1 MSKEIVINATHE
13 ETRVAI
19 LEDKVVTEFYI
30 DRKKDRGIVGN
41 VYKGKVVKVLPG
53 MQAAF
58 VDIGVEKAAFLYVS
72 EVSSGA
78 GDYEKYLLE
87 ERDDDETDSSSEYR
101 ERENIEEK
109 VLSQNRRSEHT
120 EGHPIGQEK
129 PVAETMSA
137 DVRILEG
144 DNSSV
149 DSFVVVGEPPI
160 MTDLLPA
167 AEQSGEL
174 ASSEPVEEEEPPF
187 LEDSTDPEM
196 EEAGGREVFED
207 RSVDL
212 PQTEPMEQTDIP
224 SNLPEMEAAGAPAEP
239 GDAKEVKAKPVR
251 SGGQQRSRN
260 RSRHFKARSK
270 PRRAAR
276 AIEDLLKEGQ
286 EILVQVSKDAMG
298 TKGPRVTTYVSL
310 PGRYLVYMPTV
321 NHIGISRRIGGSEEK
336 GRLKEMLHRLRKP
349 GTGYI
354 IRTVSEGTTEE
365 EFKSDM
371 EFLELLW
378 QSMLKKKERIVAPA
392 LLHIDLDLI
401 FRTVR
406 DLFTKK
412 VDRLVIDSKE
422 EYERIKDYA
431 QMYLQE
437 LSTRVELYTKEEP
450 IFDAYEIET
459 EVSRALSRKVWLKSG
474 GYLVIDRTEAL
485 TVIDVNTGRYVGKKD
500 LEETILK
507 TNLEALKEIAYQL
520 RLRNIG
526 GLIIIDFID
535 MEKEKNRERVFQSLQ
550 EAMSKDK
557 ARINILKISELGLI
571 ELSRERTRDDL
582 QRTLCEPCHYCEGR
596 SYTRSAATIC
606 YEIFREIRRVGA
618 SPKEKKIIINAH
630 PEVTNLL
637 YDEERHGVEELE
649 KLFKK
654 RIIVKPDSGMHVE
667 HYNIN
672 MV

>member
-1 MSKEIVINATHE
+1 MAVEIVINATHE

-19 LEDKVVTEFYI
+19 LENKVVTEFYI

-41 VYKGKVVKVLPG
+41 VYKGRVVKVLPG

-72 EVSSGA
+72 EVSSGVA
-78 GDYEKYLLE
+78 DYEKYFLEDRGEEDVDSASEFRESETETAEESDRARDKLTADQE
-87 ERDDDETDSSSEYR
+87 ERPDDL
-101 ERENIEEK
+101 EK
-109 VLSQNRRSEHT
+109 TTESAGLSEH
-120 EGHPIGQEK
+120 ESK
-129 PVAETMSA
+129 AE
-137 DVRILEG
+137 E
-144 DNSSV
+144 SV
-149 DSFVVVGEPPI
+149 VIDTFMGEAEPPFNV
-160 MTDLLPA
+160 
-167 AEQSGEL
+167 
-174 ASSEPVEEEEPPF
+174 EPLSAPEEESLGRDEPGLMEEPPF
-187 LEDSTDPEM
+187 LENSPTQETLEENAVEIARSEGIIEEPRAMESTTVPSESDQGSPKS
-196 EEAGGREVFED
+196 EAFE
-207 RSVDL
+207 SK
-212 PQTEPMEQTDIP
+212 TIP
-224 SNLPEMEAAGAPAEP
+224 PKMNRP
-239 GDAKEVKAKPVR
+239 
-251 SGGQQRSRN
+251 GGQPRGKN
-260 RSRHFKARSK
+260 RSRYFKARSK
-270 PRRAAR
+270 SRRSSKG
-276 AIEDLLKEGQ
+276 IEDLLKEGQ

-321 NHIGISRRIGGSEEK
+321 NHIGISRRIGGSEER
-336 GRLKEMLHRLRKP
+336 GRLKEMLYRLRKP
-349 GTGYI
+349 GSGYI

-378 QSMLKKKERIVAPA
+378 QSMLKKKEKTVAPA

-412 VDRLVIDSKE
+412 VDRLVIDSKD

-450 IFDAYEIET
+450 IFDAYEVEPEI
-459 EVSRALSRKVWLKSG
+459 SRALSRKVWLKSG

-500 LEETILK
+500 LEETILR

-520 RLRNIG
+520 KLRNIG
-526 GLIIIDFID
+526 GIIIIDFID
-535 MEKEKNRERVFQSLQ
+535 MEKEKNREKVFQSLQ
-550 EAMSKDK
+550 DAMSKDK

-571 ELSRERTRDDL
+571 ELSRERTRDDI
-582 QRTLCEPCHYCEGR
+582 QRILCEPCHYCEGR

-606 YEIFREIRRVGA
+606 YEIFREIRRIGA
-618 SPKEKKIIINAH
+618 SPREKKIIIIAH
-630 PEVTNLL
+630 PEVANLL
-637 YDEERHGVEELE
+637 YDDERQGIEDLQRY
-649 KLFKK
+649 FNK
-654 RIIVKPDSGMHVE
+654 RIIIKPDNSMHVE
-667 HYNIN
+667 HYNIT